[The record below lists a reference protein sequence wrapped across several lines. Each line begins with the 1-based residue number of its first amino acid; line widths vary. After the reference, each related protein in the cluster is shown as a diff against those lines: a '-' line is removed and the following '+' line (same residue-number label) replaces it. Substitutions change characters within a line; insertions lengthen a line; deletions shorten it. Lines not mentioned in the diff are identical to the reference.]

1 MTQVS
6 VTRRLP
12 RDLVFFPLALLF
24 TWHSVLMIRDFGI
37 GWDAHA
43 YYVAWHGTLYD
54 KMPGEVDA
62 YNYSPLFAQV
72 VWPLTHLPWAVF
84 CALFIG
90 AAGLTIAWL
99 AKPLSRPM
107 AVGLWL
113 FCTPEI
119 LSGNVFWLLALCTVL
134 GFSRGTPWL
143 AAAFTKVVPC
153 LGPIWFLVR
162 GEWRPLRSFA
172 VAATLFFLVSFA
184 LDPSLWRQWVDFL
197 VDSSDV
203 APVISFIPPL
213 VYRLPVGLALLVFA
227 ARTDRRWLVPV
238 CMVVVSPVIGEGT
251 LALLAAIPR
260 LLEPRDPHP
269 QDAGTTA
276 PEAARSLIQ

>member
-1 MTQVS
+1 MAQVS
-6 VTRRLP
+6 IPRRLA
-12 RDLVFFPLALLF
+12 RDLVFFPVALIF
-24 TWHSVLMIRDFGI
+24 TWHTVLSIREWGV

-54 KMPGEVDA
+54 RLPGEPDA

-72 VWPLTHLPWAVF
+72 VRPLTHLPWPVF
-84 CALFIG
+84 CALFVA

-119 LSGNVFWLLALCTVL
+119 LSGNVYWLLALCTVL
-134 GFSRGTPWL
+134 GFSRGAPWVV
-143 AAAFTKVVPC
+143 AAFTKVVPC

-162 GEWRPLRSFA
+162 GEWRLLRGFVVATALLFLASF
-172 VAATLFFLVSFA
+172 V

-197 VDSSDV
+197 VDSRDV
-203 APVISFIPPL
+203 EPVITYIPPL
-213 VYRLPVGLALLVFA
+213 VYRLPVGLVLLVFA

-238 CMVVVSPVIGEGT
+238 CMLVVSPVIGEGT
-251 LALLAAIPR
+251 FALLAAIPR
-260 LLEPRDPHP
+260 LLELRHTDSPS
-269 QDAGTTA
+269 GSTA
-276 PEAARSLIQ
+276 PEAARSLTP

>member
-1 MTQVS
+1 
-6 VTRRLP
+6 
-12 RDLVFFPLALLF
+12 
-24 TWHSVLMIRDFGI
+24 
-37 GWDAHA
+37 
-43 YYVAWHGTLYD
+43 
-54 KMPGEVDA
+54 
-62 YNYSPLFAQV
+62 
-72 VWPLTHLPWAVF
+72 
-84 CALFIG
+84 
-90 AAGLTIAWL
+90 
-99 AKPLSRPM
+99 M

-260 LLEPRDPHP
+260 LLEPRDPHS